1 MVETKSL
8 PSPKT
13 MDGKGTASDTVVQVE
28 QPPPWSTVKE
38 ERRNTGRYVV
48 VIVVAFACLLGLYQA
63 CLQQNAVLAG
73 LIVPALI
80 MVIYV
85 AWVLYTARHSQK
97 QTLSTSG
104 QDSNLNLTVIG
115 SLVYC
120 ERSALDHVATE
131 TGKNG

>member
-97 QTLSTSG
+97 Q
-104 QDSNLNLTVIG
+104 VG
-115 SLVYC
+115 SLGSDDL
-120 ERSALDHVATE
+120 SAPSTRIAHATVCVVQIYK
-131 TGKNG
+131 TLTDPVV